1 MQKCYESFFWGVFVC
16 SSNFLI
22 LYLKPVNLELI
33 WLCKSRLRQPLTNV
47 FSLISLKL
55 QDLSVLWMLDHCSVA
70 SELLLARTD
79 DFFSSHTQ
87 RRALGPWWEFSFR
100 FAVGSLC
107 GQSHLELLPPSPWLH
122 QQKGRKCLNSG
133 WTYAQQVGLVWK

>member
-70 SELLLARTD
+70 SELLLASTD
-79 DFFSSHTQ
+79 DFFQVIFGRQPLDRGESFPSVSLLDSYVDKAILNSFL
-87 RRALGPWWEFSFR
+87 RALDCISKRVES
-100 FAVGSLC
+100 V
-107 GQSHLELLPPSPWLH
+107 
-122 QQKGRKCLNSG
+122 
-133 WTYAQQVGLVWK
+133 

>member
-79 DFFSSHTQ
+79 DFFQVILRGEPLDRGESFPSVSLLDPYVDKAILNSFL
-87 RRALGPWWEFSFR
+87 RALDCISKRVES
-100 FAVGSLC
+100 V
-107 GQSHLELLPPSPWLH
+107 
-122 QQKGRKCLNSG
+122 
-133 WTYAQQVGLVWK
+133 